1 MIVIEV
7 FAPIIGKKYDFRIDE
22 NASVSDLKEEIC
34 VMICQ
39 KEQYPLIDNM
49 SGLML
54 VSTDRMSILKDELSC
69 AENGIMNS
77 ERLIII

>member
-7 FAPIIGKKYDFRIDE
+7 YAPIIGKLYDFRIDE

-39 KEQYPLIDNM
+39 KEQYPVIDNM
-49 SGLML
+49 EELL
-54 VSTDRMSILKDELSC
+54 LFSTDKKSILIDELSC
-69 AENGIMNS
+69 SENGIENS